1 MSPAIA
7 TLARVQIEFDSE
19 VWRWSA
25 RTDSWFFASVP
36 EELSAD
42 IHELPAPPRGF
53 ASLRVQA
60 RVGLTRWRTSI
71 FYSGSEYVLPLKRQV
86 RDAEH
91 VGEGDTITVDLEIL
105 DL

>member
-1 MSPAIA
+1 M
-7 TLARVQIEFDSE
+7 QIEFDSE
-19 VWRWSA
+19 VWRWAA
-25 RTDSWFFASVP
+25 RTDAWFFVSVP
-36 EELSAD
+36 EELSAE

-71 FYSGSEYVLPLKRQV
+71 FYSGSAYILPLKRAV
-86 RDAEH
+86 REAEG
-91 VGEGDTITVDLEIL
+91 VGEGDTILVGLEIL

>member
-1 MSPAIA
+1 M
-7 TLARVQIEFDSE
+7 QIEFDSE
-19 VWRWSA
+19 VWRWAA
-25 RTDSWFFASVP
+25 RTDASWYFVSVP

-42 IHELPAPPRGF
+42 IHELQAPSRGF

-71 FYSGSEYVLPLKRQV
+71 FYSGSAYVLPLKRQV
-86 RDAEH
+86 RDAESF
-91 VGEGDTITVDLEIL
+91 GEGDTILVELEII